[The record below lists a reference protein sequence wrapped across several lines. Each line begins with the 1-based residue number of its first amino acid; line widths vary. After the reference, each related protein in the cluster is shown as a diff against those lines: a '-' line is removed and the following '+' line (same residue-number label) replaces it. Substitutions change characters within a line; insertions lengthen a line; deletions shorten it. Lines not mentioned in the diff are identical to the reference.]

1 MDGQI
6 IRMKSGLGEIL
17 IKIEMLLGFFFNLE
31 EISPLFLKN
40 LMPVFARGHACFSST
55 GKRAFARLIIIG
67 QRAERALAF
76 FQTGGQ
82 NRASGMPVR
91 NTNIDYIV

>member
-40 LMPVFARGHACFSST
+40 LMPVFARGHARFSPSGNGQT
-55 GKRAFARLIIIG
+55 GICPLENNRATGIAGI
-67 QRAERALAF
+67 AF
-76 FQTGGQ
+76 FANG
-82 NRASGMPVR
+82 RAKAGIKNDTSR
-91 NTNIDYIV
+91 